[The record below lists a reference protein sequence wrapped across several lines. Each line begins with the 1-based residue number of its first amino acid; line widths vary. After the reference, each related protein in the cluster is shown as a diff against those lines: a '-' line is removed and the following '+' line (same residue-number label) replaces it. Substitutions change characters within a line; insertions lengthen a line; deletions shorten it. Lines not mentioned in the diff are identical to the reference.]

1 MTDFFKKS
9 KNAAELRNKHNGD
22 LIRRMRNG
30 ESLNA
35 IDSKASW
42 FPPRPVIEKDKKEMA
57 RLYTEEAAKN
67 QGISTHEKEA
77 RERDSKVVPFTL
89 GNAS

>member
-1 MTDFFKKS
+1 MTDFAKKN
-9 KNAAELRNKHNGD
+9 KNSTDIRKQHNGD

-30 ESLNA
+30 DSLNA
-35 IDSKASW
+35 VDSKASW
-42 FPPRPVIEKDKKEMA
+42 FPPRPTIEKDKREMA

-67 QGISTHEKEA
+67 QGISAHQ
-77 RERDSKVVPFTL
+77 REHDDKVVPFSPM